1 MRKLLRIVNAHD
13 RGSISALAVADHLA
27 AINNDVGI
35 TDASVGPRS
44 IVAWRYRKGGIQNG
58 GGGHQFYTSTTRDRS
73 STSLPTI
80 GNGMDITAV
89 IDAIAGPTM
98 QRLEAMLRGES
109 AAEVDEAEIN
119 AALAKLPEK
128 WDEDL
133 R

>member
-1 MRKLLRIVNAHD
+1 
-13 RGSISALAVADHLA
+13 
-27 AINNDVGI
+27 
-35 TDASVGPRS
+35 
-44 IVAWRYRKGGIQNG
+44 
-58 GGGHQFYTSTTRDRS
+58 
-73 STSLPTI
+73 
-80 GNGMDITAV
+80 MDITAV